1 MRRITLFI
9 IHCSATRC
17 GQPYSFEDC
26 RRDHIDGR
34 HFRDIGYHYYITR
47 DGRVHPGRPLSLEGA
62 HCFGH
67 NRHSIGI
74 CYEGGLD
81 GKGLARHS
89 HACPEGCPHA
99 VVARAGP
106 PLPGSS
112 HRRTPRLEPPKG
124 LSFVRRSERIQE
136 RRTPW
141 EALRPPRECVSFTRC
156 CYCARFP
163 LFLNSRI
170 NRLDFQRFQIIFCP
184 RITYILIDHAT
195 SIAGNSC
202 FGNRPQDVM
211 HTHAIFAVRNFNSFV
226 EEVVMNHHPVE
237 IEVYAGIFAVRSD
250 TTRS

>member
-81 GKGLARHS
+81 GKGSRETLAR
-89 HACPEGCPHA
+89 
-99 VVARAGP
+99 
-106 PLPGSS
+106 LP
-112 HRRTPRLEPPKG
+112 RRQP
-124 LSFVRRSERIQE
+124 SRS
-136 RRTPW
+136 
-141 EALRPPRECVSFTRC
+141 C
-156 CYCARFP
+156 CKSWA
-163 LFLNSRI
+163 
-170 NRLDFQRFQIIFCP
+170 
-184 RITYILIDHAT
+184 AT
-195 SIAGNSC
+195 SRQLS
-202 FGNRPQDVM
+202 P
-211 HTHAIFAVRNFNSFV
+211 
-226 EEVVMNHHPVE
+226 
-237 IEVYAGIFAVRSD
+237 
-250 TTRS
+250 

>member
-81 GKGLARHS
+81 GKGLPADTRTPAQKAALTQLLQELGRNFPAALTVGHRDLNPQK
-89 HACPEGCPHA
+89 ACPSFDAAKEYKKDAPRGRPCGLRGVRLVYTGLLLCAFSLYYFP
-99 VVARAGP
+99 AGVSSP
-106 PLPGSS
+106 TFNGVMLFSAPG
-112 HRRTPRLEPPKG
+112 
-124 LSFVRRSERIQE
+124 
-136 RRTPW
+136 
-141 EALRPPRECVSFTRC
+141 
-156 CYCARFP
+156 
-163 LFLNSRI
+163 
-170 NRLDFQRFQIIFCP
+170 
-184 RITYILIDHAT
+184 
-195 SIAGNSC
+195 
-202 FGNRPQDVM
+202 
-211 HTHAIFAVRNFNSFV
+211 
-226 EEVVMNHHPVE
+226 
-237 IEVYAGIFAVRSD
+237 
-250 TTRS
+250 

>member
-74 CYEGGLD
+74 CYEGGT
-81 GKGLARHS
+81 GRQRPPGRHS

-106 PLPGSS
+106 QLPGSS

-124 LSFVRRSERIQE
+124 LSFVRRSERIQK

-141 EALRPPRECVSFTRC
+141 EALRPPRGASRLHGVVIVRVFPILLSSRSLFT
-156 CYCARFP
+156 
-163 LFLNSRI
+163 
-170 NRLDFQRFQIIFCP
+170 DFQRGDVILGP
-184 RITYILIDHAT
+184 RIADVLVDNAT
-195 SIAGNSC
+195 GIGC
-202 FGNRPQDVM
+202 DRIIGDRP
-211 HTHAIFAVRNFNSFV
+211 
-226 EEVVMNHHPVE
+226 
-237 IEVYAGIFAVRSD
+237 
-250 TTRS
+250 

>member
-81 GKGLARHS
+81 GKGLPADTRTPAQKAALTQLLQDHKIQKYCRRYPAQKAALTQLLQELGRNFPAALTVG
-89 HACPEGCPHA
+89 HRDLNPQKACPSFDAAKEYKKDA
-99 VVARAGP
+99 
-106 PLPGSS
+106 
-112 HRRTPRLEPPKG
+112 PRG
-124 LSFVRRSERIQE
+124 
-136 RRTPW
+136 
-141 EALRPPRECVSFTRC
+141 RP
-156 CYCARFP
+156 
-163 LFLNSRI
+163 
-170 NRLDFQRFQIIFCP
+170 
-184 RITYILIDHAT
+184 
-195 SIAGNSC
+195 
-202 FGNRPQDVM
+202 
-211 HTHAIFAVRNFNSFV
+211 
-226 EEVVMNHHPVE
+226 
-237 IEVYAGIFAVRSD
+237 
-250 TTRS
+250 

>member
-81 GKGLARHS
+81 GKG
-89 HACPEGCPHA
+89 
-99 VVARAGP
+99 
-106 PLPGSS
+106 
-112 HRRTPRLEPPKG
+112 
-124 LSFVRRSERIQE
+124 
-136 RRTPW
+136 
-141 EALRPPRECVSFTRC
+141 RC
-156 CYCARFP
+156 CGGCDRSSAPPPGR
-163 LFLNSRI
+163 
-170 NRLDFQRFQIIFCP
+170 
-184 RITYILIDHAT
+184 A
-195 SIAGNSC
+195 AG
-202 FGNRPQDVM
+202 RDVPGRR
-211 HTHAIFAVRNFNSFV
+211 V
-226 EEVVMNHHPVE
+226 
-237 IEVYAGIFAVRSD
+237 
-250 TTRS
+250 

>member
-81 GKGLARHS
+81 AQGRVADTRTPAQKDSLRRLVAELEERFPRALVLGHRDLDPGKG
-89 HACPEGCPHA
+89 CPGYNVMHEMCRDA
-99 VVARAGP
+99 
-106 PLPGSS
+106 
-112 HRRTPRLEPPKG
+112 PRC
-124 LSFVRRSERIQE
+124 VRRES
-136 RRTPW
+136 
-141 EALRPPRECVSFTRC
+141 
-156 CYCARFP
+156 
-163 LFLNSRI
+163 
-170 NRLDFQRFQIIFCP
+170 
-184 RITYILIDHAT
+184 
-195 SIAGNSC
+195 
-202 FGNRPQDVM
+202 
-211 HTHAIFAVRNFNSFV
+211 
-226 EEVVMNHHPVE
+226 
-237 IEVYAGIFAVRSD
+237 
-250 TTRS
+250 

>member
-81 GKGLARHS
+81 ADGHPADTRTTEQTEQLTLLLMRLAKLFPGARIRGHRDMS
-89 HACPEGCPHA
+89 GSIPKACPCFDAEG
-99 VVARAGP
+99 VFGY
-106 PLPGSS
+106 
-112 HRRTPRLEPPKG
+112 LE
-124 LSFVRRSERIQE
+124 R
-136 RRTPW
+136 
-141 EALRPPRECVSFTRC
+141 
-156 CYCARFP
+156 
-163 LFLNSRI
+163 
-170 NRLDFQRFQIIFCP
+170 
-184 RITYILIDHAT
+184 
-195 SIAGNSC
+195 
-202 FGNRPQDVM
+202 
-211 HTHAIFAVRNFNSFV
+211 
-226 EEVVMNHHPVE
+226 
-237 IEVYAGIFAVRSD
+237 
-250 TTRS
+250 